1 MKPRK
6 SVTNR
11 FLIDTNV
18 FIASIKNP
26 DRETGSFDLILNLIA
41 NPDINLMGNDLLML
55 ELSKYGQ

>member
-26 DRETGSFDLILNLIA
+26 DRKTGSLDLILNLIA

>member
-26 DRETGSFDLILNLIA
+26 DRKTGSFDLILNLIA
-41 NPDINLMGNDLLML
+41 NPNINLVGNDLLMR